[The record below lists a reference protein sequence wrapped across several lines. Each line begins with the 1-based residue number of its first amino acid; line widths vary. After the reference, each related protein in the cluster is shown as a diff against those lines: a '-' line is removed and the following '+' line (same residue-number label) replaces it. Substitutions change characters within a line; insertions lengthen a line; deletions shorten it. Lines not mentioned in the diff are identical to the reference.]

1 MTLTTSNGFF
11 QDKVV
16 IPFKNQLKQGVTPK
30 QLALTCAVG
39 SVLGIFPLLGVT
51 TFFCIL
57 LGLVWKLNQPI
68 LQAVNYLLYPVQLLL
83 LPTFVLM
90 GEKLTGSEP
99 VSFNPSTVV
108 KEFMADPRIFLGHY
122 GMAGFHAVMVWAVVA
137 PFLAWVVY
145 QLSLRIFLKLRVNSV

>member
-1 MTLTTSNGFF
+1 VTSPTSNGFF
-11 QDKVV
+11 QDKIV

-39 SVLGIFPLLGVT
+39 SVIGIFPLLGVT
-51 TFFCIL
+51 TFLCIL

-83 LPTFVLM
+83 LPTFILA
-90 GEKLTGSEP
+90 GEKVTGSEP

-108 KEFMADPRIFLGHY
+108 KDFMADPRLFLAHY
-122 GMAGFHAVMVWAVVA
+122 GMAGFHAVLVWAVIA
-137 PFLAWVVY
+137 PILAWAVY
-145 QLSLRIFLKLRVNSV
+145 QLSLRIFLKLRVNPI